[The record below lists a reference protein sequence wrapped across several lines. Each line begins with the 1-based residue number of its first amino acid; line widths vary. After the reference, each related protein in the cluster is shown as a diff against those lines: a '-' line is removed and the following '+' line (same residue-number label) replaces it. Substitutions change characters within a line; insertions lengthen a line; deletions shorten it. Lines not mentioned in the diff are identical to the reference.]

1 MTRRLNPRQ
10 GADEKLALDLP
21 PIQVTT
27 CDHRCLSGVVEAFRL
42 RGRGAQVELLARE
55 LDRAELVEPA
65 SVARDVV
72 TMRSHVTFVDHGTG
86 KGQTLTLVYPGEE
99 SRRQRKLAVVTPV
112 GSALL
117 GLRVGVTMSWRTMEG
132 ETKRLTVLEVEEQPE
147 MHGFYGV
154 SAPRWSRPALRPPA
168 WRRASTG

>member
-1 MTRRLNPRQ
+1 MMARTDPSRD
-10 GADEKLALDLP
+10 ADENLALDLP

-27 CDHRCLSGVVEAFRL
+27 WDHRCLSGVVEAFRL
-42 RGRGAQVELLARE
+42 RGCGAQVELLARE

-72 TMRSHVTFVDHGTG
+72 TMRSHVTIVDHGTG
-86 KGQTLTLVYPGEE
+86 EGQALTLVYPGEE

-112 GSALL
+112 GGALL
-117 GLRVGVTMSWRTMEG
+117 GLRVGATMSWRTVEG
-132 ETKRLTVLEVEEQPE
+132 ETKRLTVFEVEAQPE

-154 SAPRWSRPALRPPA
+154 SAPRWTRPALRP
-168 WRRASTG
+168 RA